1 MKALVKFL
9 ISLIVITNMAYFYF
23 LYLDAISSNRIRA
36 GFKQLIP
43 PKHRKIY
50 TVIERNDSPS
60 HVYF

>member
-9 ISLIVITNMAYFYF
+9 ISPIVFTNMAYYYF

-36 GFKQLIP
+36 TFIQLIP

-50 TVIERNDSPS
+50 TIIESNDSPS